1 MTRRPLWTL
10 IAWGLAWIVL
20 GAVVWLF
27 APVI

>member
-1 MTRRPLWTL
+1 MRRPLWML

-20 GAVVWLF
+20 GAVVWLY